1 MLAQKVRP
9 DVNRAYSTPKNIAD
23 IEREKALRATP
34 KEITDTQDPVRFG
47 AGTKPITTSSVA
59 DEQKALGESRLPK
72 EENIMELPE
81 IYNTETQ
88 DTSRFTEGEREGDSG
103 NYDPYAEP
111 EQTGMQ
117 KFVGDVKGKINDWVD
132 AQTAKAIGNAAQPET
147 LYDQAGSTLKE
158 ADEKGLAASRAIQNA
173 EIPKWKRATIND
185 VLFNPEYEG
194 IRDSIVSQAI
204 NARGANF
211 LKGLAGQQ
219 GTYESAIDK
228 YNKEQAERYSNAVAD
243 RDTRALEAQLQA
255 DEAANKR
262 DVGEVLQRADT
273 YLGREL
279 DRWGLLYDTETKK
292 QVLTQMTKDSKE
304 FAALVPDPADRL
316 LLTAYQQYLSGEAT
330 ALDSIVSVYGPE
342 ILEKISPLVDKALG
356 SFGSSNTEKTY
367 PDIKIGD
374 KSYTQGELNTLGWQ
388 RIDKLIA
395 ELPSLEDQKE
405 VVENFEKT
413 YGNDAWVNNLRNNYD
428 GRVRVQK
435 AQEQLTADS
444 NTYAEDVSEG
454 IKYILD
460 NYAGKDRVGKLTT
473 EKEELDKKIKAGDI
487 IETDAVKT
495 VRATLKNELAKAKLS
510 EDVKGINKPLQNQV
524 NIKNPSKTLNN
535 LAKLGWGS
543 LIASNTGSVSDR
555 AMKLDAV
562 RGTDGYKTVLDF
574 LKDKSVQNSMTKDP
588 TDFKNYYYATKNFL
602 DTFGGTADSY
612 GFYKI
617 SEEDIQKAR

>member
-9 DVNRAYSTPKNIAD
+9 DVDRAYSTPKNIAD
-23 IEREKALRATP
+23 IERQKALRATP
-34 KEITDTQDPVRFG
+34 KEITDAQDPARFG

-59 DEQKALGESRLPK
+59 DEQRALGESRLPK
-72 EENIMELPE
+72 EENIMEVPE
-81 IYNTETQ
+81 TYNTETQ

-103 NYDPYAEP
+103 NYDPYAGP
-111 EQTGMQ
+111 EKTGMQ
-117 KFVGDVKGKINDWVD
+117 KFVGDIKGKINDWVD
-132 AQTAKAIGNAAQPET
+132 AQTAKAVENATPPET
-147 LYDQAGSTLKE
+147 LYDQAGSTLQE

-185 VLFNPEYEG
+185 VLFNPEYKG

-228 YNKEQAERYSNAVAD
+228 YNKEQAQRYSNAVAD

-292 QVLTQMTKDSKE
+292 QVLDQMVKDSKE
-304 FAALVPDPADRL
+304 FAAQVPDPADRL
-316 LLTAYQQYLSGEAT
+316 LLTAYQQYLSGDAT

-342 ILEKISPLVDKALG
+342 ILEKISPLIDKALG

-374 KSYTQGELNTLGWQ
+374 KTYTQGELNTLGWQ
-388 RIDKLIA
+388 RIDKLIEA
-395 ELPSLEDQKE
+395 LPLEEQKE
-405 VVENFEKT
+405 VVENFEKI
-413 YGNDAWVNNLRNNYD
+413 YGNDAWVNKLRNNYD
-428 GRVRVQK
+428 GRVRVKEEQEKLEKVSNEK
-435 AQEQLTADS
+435 AEEVSTDVAD
-444 NTYAEDVSEG
+444 
-454 IKYILD
+454 ILN
-460 NYAGKDRVGKLTT
+460 NYSGKDRIKRLETVKS
-473 EKEELDKKIKAGDI
+473 ELDRNISVGGVIENAAIKTAK
-487 IETDAVKT
+487 AN
-495 VRATLKNELAKAKLS
+495 LNNEIAKAKLS
-510 EDVKGINKPLQNQV
+510 EEVKGINKPLQNQV
-524 NIKNPSKTLNN
+524 NIKDPSKTLNS
-535 LAKLGWGS
+535 LAKLGWER
-543 LIASNTGSVSDR
+543 LIASNTGSVTDR

-562 RGTDGYKTVLDF
+562 KGTDGYKTVLDF
-574 LKDKSVQNSMTKDP
+574 LKDPSVQNSMTKNMNDY
-588 TDFKNYYYATKNFL
+588 KNYYYATKNFL
-602 DTFGGTADSY
+602 DTFGGTADDY

-617 SEEDIQKAR
+617 SEDTIQNAR